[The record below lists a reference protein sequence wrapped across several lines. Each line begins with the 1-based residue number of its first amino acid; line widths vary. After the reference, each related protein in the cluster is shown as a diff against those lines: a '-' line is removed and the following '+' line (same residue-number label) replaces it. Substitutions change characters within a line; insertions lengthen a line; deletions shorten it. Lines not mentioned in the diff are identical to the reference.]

1 MYVSSTIR
9 SMYEKHMVWGR
20 CYNLFGCKGIL
31 EEYKAFLHVFFRV
44 IEKIDINIS
53 EDYEHKSAIKGS
65 HACNILFEFIK
76 SKRIVNHSI
85 DIIEK

>member
-44 IEKIDINIS
+44 IEKIDINIC
-53 EDYEHKSAIKGS
+53 EDY
-65 HACNILFEFIK
+65 
-76 SKRIVNHSI
+76 
-85 DIIEK
+85 